1 MIRREPAPVATVIK
15 PTEIK
20 NDDLDEVS
28 RLRSEAV
35 SSNVAPASS
44 FEMDDDVEDT
54 EEDIVTPISSTIKT
68 TPISTVTKTT
78 TTDDSYLESLL
89 AGLDDWDNI

>member
-1 MIRREPAPVATVIK
+1 
-15 PTEIK
+15 
-20 NDDLDEVS
+20 
-28 RLRSEAV
+28 
-35 SSNVAPASS
+35 
-44 FEMDDDVEDT
+44 MDDDVEDT

-78 TTDDSYLESLL
+78 TNDDSYLESLL

>member
-1 MIRREPAPVATVIK
+1 MILSANT
-15 PTEIK
+15 
-20 NDDLDEVS
+20 S
-28 RLRSEAV
+28 
-35 SSNVAPASS
+35 ASS